1 MLVRPLVED
10 KHPAQGCNAFIRN
23 NSIVARVEVMDV
35 LERGDPSQCET
46 RRRQLS
52 HILRTEYDRAEYFSS

>member
-23 NSIVARVEVMDV
+23 NSIVARVEVVDV
-35 LERGDPSQCET
+35 L
-46 RRRQLS
+46 
-52 HILRTEYDRAEYFSS
+52 